1 VSPQQI
7 VETAIGLYA
16 LYGYRGTTIAAIA
29 EALGVTDGSVL
40 YYFEGKRAILEAA
53 LEAENQPAEAALI
66 SQLEHG
72 GIDALRALASW
83 GAYMEAHPDST
94 SMLLL
99 LSAEALAAGSEL
111 NGRFDDRY
119 RSLTH
124 RLTQALRQGI
134 DAGEIKADVD
144 VEHEALA
151 LIAFLDGVRLQ
162 WMLNKRA
169 YPLEAHVR
177 AYVEHLIER
186 IAQPSTRRRRTQSGM
201 KGR

>member
-1 VSPQQI
+1 M
-7 VETAIGLYA
+7 ETAIGLYA
-16 LYGYRGTTIAAIA
+16 LYGYRGTTILAIA

-53 LEAENQPAEAALI
+53 LEAEDEPADAALS
-66 SQLEHG
+66 SQLERG
-72 GIDALRALASW
+72 GIEALRALASW
-83 GAYMEAHPDST
+83 GAYMEAHPEST
-94 SMLLL
+94 SMFLL

-119 RSLTH
+119 RTLAR
-124 RLTQALRQGI
+124 RLTQALRKGV

-151 LIAFLDGVRLQ
+151 LIAFLDGARLQ

-169 YPLEAHVR
+169 YPLDAHVR

-186 IAQPSTRRRRTQSGM
+186 IAKLPTR
-201 KGR
+201 GRGTPRGTRGR